1 MRSKTILSTAAFI
14 VAFGFSTVLA
24 SLFITETQTAPIY
37 PSFNETKIE
46 TVPGYYSDKDHK
58 STSCF
63 KYKNNSSPANKIS
76 GLIRQDNLNG
86 SENDQ
91 ALFGDGED
99 IFSPSAI
106 SEFSRYAAAVEQYV
120 DASSSMKTGELPI
133 DFQTEWREHLKAWR
147 EYSEF
152 LNRMKSVSSRKSLT
166 TEELREVGNF
176 HNREINRTYE
186 VVLQTAEKYG
196 ANVR

>member
-14 VAFGFSTVLA
+14 VAFGFSTALA
-24 SLFITETQTAPIY
+24 SLFITKTQIV
-37 PSFNETKIE
+37 SVNEYKSTPVYIP
-46 TVPGYYSDKDHK
+46 VNDYK

-63 KYKNNSSPANKIS
+63 KYKNNSSTANKIS
-76 GLIRQDNLNG
+76 GLIRQDKLNR
-86 SENDQ
+86 SESDR
-91 ALFGDGED
+91 AFFGDGED
-99 IFSPSAI
+99 IFSPSVNA
-106 SEFSRYAAAVEQYV
+106 EFSGYAAAVEQYV
-120 DASSSMKTGELPI
+120 DASSSMKTGELPN

-166 TEELREVGNF
+166 TEELKEIDNF
-176 HNREINRTYE
+176 HNREIGRTYE
-186 VVLQTAEKYG
+186 IVKQTAVRYG